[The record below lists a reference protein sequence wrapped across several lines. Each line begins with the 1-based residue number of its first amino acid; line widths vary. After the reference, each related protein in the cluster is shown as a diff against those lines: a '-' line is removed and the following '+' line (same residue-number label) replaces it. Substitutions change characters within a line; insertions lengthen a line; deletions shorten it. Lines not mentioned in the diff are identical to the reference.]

1 MEPDFGGL
9 FFSTLLYRVIG
20 RVGILSIE
28 EVSIY
33 IDGVCKYITT
43 GT

>member
-9 FFSTLLYRVIG
+9 FSSTLLYRVIG
-20 RVGILSIE
+20 QVGILSIE

-33 IDGVCKYITT
+33 IAGVSTYITT